1 MTEARHRSTKGPF
14 RRGRSS
20 SSSRSQARTRTQEVV
35 PGKRV
40 GPRREALKGRRK
52 EQRRKRALAAVGA
65 GVLAL
70 AAGLGIAYLVADD
83 GTKPVAVPSDP
94 IATEEPTAGTM
105 LIFGTDSSRDQE
117 RVVWLSLLIADSAE
131 QVGAVAYI
139 PAHTAVEVPG
149 RGLESVSD
157 AYSDGGVPLLLV
169 TLENLLGVSIDRYLE
184 LAPADARVLLEGVG
198 PLSVDVPGEVRVGVG
213 QSQARL
219 LFDDGPQR
227 LSGSFLQQLL
237 YVVGVDGDDI
247 ELGGRHLAF
256 WDGLFEAWASDTP
269 ALVDVISSSSGALGK
284 SDVPPEEVASFLGE
298 LAAIPPE
305 NRFLRSIPV
314 SPLEVPGNR
323 LYVADEVELA
333 AFVVEVAG
341 TAAPASDDIRVQVL
355 NGNGIPGIG
364 QDVADLLVGEGFR
377 VILSGNARRLDHEKT
392 LIITYDSSEVG
403 MALAERAR
411 SLLGGG
417 EIQISGQ
424 DQGIVDLTIVVGE
437 DFQRAR

>member
-1 MTEARHRSTKGPF
+1 MTEGRHRDRKGLLS
-14 RRGRSS
+14 RRGGEKKK
-20 SSSRSQARTRTQEVV
+20 QATRETAAVSAS
-35 PGKRV
+35 
-40 GPRREALKGRRK
+40 GPRREALRGRQK
-52 EQRRKRALAAVGA
+52 ERRRKRSLAAIGG

-70 AAGLGIAYLVADD
+70 GAGLGIAYLIADD
-83 GTKPVAVPSDP
+83 GAAPVTSQPEVITTA
-94 IATEEPTAGTM
+94 EPTAGTM
-105 LIFGTDSSRDQE
+105 LLFGTDSKNDKE
-117 RVVWLSLLIADSAE
+117 RVVWLSLLIADPE
-131 QVGAVAYI
+131 EETGAVAFI

-169 TLENLLGVSIDRYLE
+169 TLENLLGLSIDRYLE
-184 LAPADARVLLEGVG
+184 LAPSDARVLLEGLG
-198 PLSVDVPGEVRVGVG
+198 PLSVDVPSEVRVGVG
-213 QSQARL
+213 DAQTRL

-256 WDGLFEAWASDTP
+256 WDGLFEAWAPDTQ
-269 ALVDVISSSSGALGK
+269 ALVDVVSSSPGALGK
-284 SDVPPEEVASFLGE
+284 SDVPAEEIATFLGR
-298 LAAIPPE
+298 LADVPPE

-333 AFVVEVAG
+333 AFIVEVAG
-341 TAAPASDDIRVQVL
+341 TAAPVTDDIRVQVL

-377 VILSGNARRLDHEKT
+377 VILSGNARSLDHEKT

-403 MALAERAR
+403 MGLAERAKE
-411 SLLGGG
+411 LLGVG
-417 EIQISGQ
+417 EVQISGQ
-424 DQGIVDLTIVVGE
+424 DQGIVDLTIVVGK